1 MGAVGS
7 CRSDADSQRATPDL
21 RGYAVSAGSTGPETE
36 ALTCDRCLQPL
47 ADAEHGIG
55 LCPYEAR
62 TQATAAVLVDDI
74 PGGMVIENLADHPI
88 TVYSWS
94 ERRRQ
99 MQLHGVEEFIRHVPG
114 DHHVN
119 SWAMT
124 DAQTLENARILVSRS
139 SRAGSS
145 DDVEQYPVIETYV
158 KDSGD
163 IARVLVA
170 R

>member
-1 MGAVGS
+1 
-7 CRSDADSQRATPDL
+7 
-21 RGYAVSAGSTGPETE
+21 
-36 ALTCDRCLQPL
+36 
-47 ADAEHGIG
+47 
-55 LCPYEAR
+55 
-62 TQATAAVLVDDI
+62 
-74 PGGMVIENLADHPI
+74 MVIENLADHPI

-114 DHHVN
+114 DHHVK